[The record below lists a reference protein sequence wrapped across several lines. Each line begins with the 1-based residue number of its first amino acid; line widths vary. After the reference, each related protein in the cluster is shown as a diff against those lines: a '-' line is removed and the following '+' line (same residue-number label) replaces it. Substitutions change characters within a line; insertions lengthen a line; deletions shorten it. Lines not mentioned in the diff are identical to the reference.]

1 MNLEHLKIFITA
13 ADLGSFSAAARHLSK
28 GTTTVAVT
36 VGKLEDDLGCA
47 LFDRSGGKANLT
59 EEGKKLYDMAQ
70 QVCWQAT
77 RLENSIARM
86 TTQQETQ
93 VKIGLDGIV
102 PISFIQPFLDNIEA
116 ESLTY
121 ILLIR
126 APAKRLLH
134 QLETGDI
141 DAAIIVAD
149 AFNTSGTEFY
159 HIANL
164 DLTTVCSPDSALTDE
179 DLVSLETLTLYR
191 QVMTEDQVTN
201 VSLCSQHTVSSDV
214 WVVERC
220 DEQIRLV
227 EQDIGWAILPKE
239 SAKAYLDAG
248 SIVEFLNEVECVPT
262 SIPLELRVLP
272 SFKRGPVMQ
281 SLIDSLRD
289 KAKGQFND

>member
-1 MNLEHLKIFITA
+1 MNIEHLKIFITA

-36 VGKLEDDLGCA
+36 VGKLEDYLGCT
-47 LFDRSGGKANLT
+47 LFERSGGKANLT

-77 RLENSIARM
+77 RLENSISRM
-86 TTQQETQ
+86 TTQQESQIT
-93 VKIGLDGIV
+93 IGLDGIV
-102 PISFIQPFLDNIEA
+102 PISFIQPFIDNIET
-116 ESLTY
+116 ESLLE
-121 ILLIR
+121 ISLIR
-126 APAKRLLH
+126 ASAKRLLH

-164 DLTTVCSPDSALTDE
+164 DLTTVCSPDSYLTDE
-179 DLVSLETLTLYR
+179 DVVSLEALTLYR
-191 QVMTEDQVTN
+191 QIMTEDQVTN
-201 VSLCSQHTVSSDV
+201 VSLSSQHTVSSDV

-227 EQDIGWAILPKE
+227 EQDLGWAILPKQ
-239 SAKAYLDAG
+239 SAKVFLEAG
-248 SIVEFLNEVECVPT
+248 SIVEFHNAVECVPT
-262 SIPLELRVLP
+262 SIPLELRVQP

-281 SLIDSLRD
+281 SLLDGLC
-289 KAKGQFND
+289 KQAEGQIHG